1 MTNEQKLAML
11 EEMMELDEGVLSENT
26 DLSNLD
32 EWDSLSLLSFMA
44 LMDDEFGKS
53 VTGKEVRECKI
64 VKDLLDMME
73 K

>member
-44 LMDDEFGKS
+44 LMDDEFGKN